1 MQHFFLFCSC
11 RLTMSLLLGMGILS
25 AAAQTKCVIIDKET
39 GTPIRNVKIYTN
51 KGAVAVTDYQ
61 GRAELDS
68 TFSSATIS
76 HVSYLARTIER
87 KELRDT
93 LWLLPRENRL
103 DEVVVWGTDRKN
115 IMSMVASATADAPAY
130 APAPGIVTF
139 DFFEMIRK
147 KPLSKKARKKNKQL
161 LENWDK
167 IYNNAIK

>member
-1 MQHFFLFCSC
+1 M
-11 RLTMSLLLGMGILS
+11 
-25 AAAQTKCVIIDKET
+25 
-39 GTPIRNVKIYTN
+39 
-51 KGAVAVTDYQ
+51 
-61 GRAELDS
+61 
-68 TFSSATIS
+68 
-76 HVSYLARTIER
+76 SYLARTIER

-167 IYNNAIK
+167 IYNNAIKWEEENLFLWRIGFKGVKEIFEGVKELRSLGV